1 MNNVERSPSL
11 TNFWSVPHFLTLTH
25 FISLEICTSYLFI
38 YLFIGKNSAKLEEK
52 RKREEEKRQQEEEQ
66 VGFPKS
72 FCDLHI

>member
-1 MNNVERSPSL
+1 MY
-11 TNFWSVPHFLTLTH
+11 F
-25 FISLEICTSYLFI
+25 LFI

-72 FCDLHI
+72 FCDLHIWQPL